1 MEEAVE
7 RPHHGGAS
15 LQDDEGLCGDRLAI
29 RPVKPDLEKL
39 ASGSLSVGVHP
50 SRSDFND
57 QTFKLSSTA
66 ADLSKDL
73 GTNADLFRP
82 YFQKQVM
89 ALRKLGL

>member
-1 MEEAVE
+1 MEEAEE
-7 RPHHGGAS
+7 RPHHGGAA

-29 RPVKPDLEKL
+29 RPDLEKS

-50 SRSDFND
+50 SRSDFED
-57 QTFKLSSTA
+57 QTFKMSSTV

-89 ALRKLGL
+89 ARRKLGL